1 MQNSLNFDGKN
12 SLNIR
17 ISDLLQV
24 ATTIYP
30 TFVFPECCKDSDFA
44 TLLLALFKSSLPR
57 VTFRKSHLLK
67 RICLFG
73 GVSETSNVAF
83 YNGLSC

>member
-1 MQNSLNFDGKN
+1 MQNSLNFDGKYA
-12 SLNIR
+12 LNIR